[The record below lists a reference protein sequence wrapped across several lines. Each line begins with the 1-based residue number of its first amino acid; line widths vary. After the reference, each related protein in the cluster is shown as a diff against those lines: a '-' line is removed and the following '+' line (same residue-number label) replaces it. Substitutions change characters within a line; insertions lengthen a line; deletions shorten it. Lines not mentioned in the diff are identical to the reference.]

1 MERRPR
7 TAEEK
12 HKMPSAP
19 KAMLANQMMLS
30 KVLALAQGALADD
43 YTPAGRKRRK
53 MFPEWFAEVE
63 TLSEL
68 FLQSCAIGDGLQ
80 RQFVQ
85 MLNDAHIPIP
95 AHSADDQALASLADE
110 IRYRQWWRDN
120 ELQALASHMASRPW

>member
-12 HKMPSAP
+12 HKMPSVT
-19 KAMLANQMMLS
+19 KAMLANQMILS
-30 KVLALAQGALADD
+30 KVLSTAHSALADD
-43 YTPAGRKRRK
+43 YTARGRERRE
-53 MFPEWFAEVE
+53 MYPEWFAEVE

-68 FLQSCAIGDGLQ
+68 FLQSCAIADGLQ

-85 MLNDAHIPIP
+85 TLNDALIPIP
-95 AHSADDQALASLADE
+95 PHSADDQALASIADE

-120 ELQALASHMASRPW
+120 ELAALAHHIVGRPY

>member
-19 KAMLANQMMLS
+19 KAMLASQMRLS
-30 KVLALAQGALADD
+30 KVLALAHGTLADD
-43 YTPAGRKRRK
+43 YTQAGRHRRE
-53 MFPEWFAEVE
+53 MFPEWFTDVE
-63 TLSEL
+63 KLSEL
-68 FLQSCAIGDGLQ
+68 FLQSCAISDGLQ

-110 IRYRQWWRDN
+110 IRYRQWWREN
-120 ELQALASHMASRPW
+120 ELQTLASHIVSRPW